1 MSTAVAREVI
11 AQVSVETGVA
21 VDLIIGEN
29 RRPKTARA
37 RHIVCQRLR
46 ERGYSLS
53 KIGKLMQRHHT
64 TILHSLRVDV
74 GGKS

>member
-1 MSTAVAREVI
+1 MNAQDIV
-11 AQVSVETGVA
+11 AQVAIETGLPIEIIVGDTRIPPA
-21 VDLIIGEN
+21 VLA
-29 RRPKTARA
+29 RRL
-37 RHIVCQRLR
+37 VYQRMKS
-46 ERGYSLS
+46 EGYSLS